1 MQPRP
6 LLALALLLTGCG
18 DAAADR
24 DRLRVIVVGDARR
37 SASLARRLA
46 AEQERPTLVA
56 RDTAGQAIAGLASS
70 WRFVDDGRSLI
81 LRLRPVPTDVGKPLL
96 ATDVVAAFRRAAARG
111 EAALAATGIAGL
123 TAPGKPQSRL
133 QVLAPISRVVEI
145 RLDRPSPFLLDWLAE
160 PTLAITRRNMAGL
173 AAYRG
178 SGAVDAHLLTR
189 IADAPKPAAR
199 TGSITITGNS
209 EAATAIRAFPRNSD
223 IVIGDGLDG
232 LALARTTA
240 PQPALRIDPL
250 FGLYAYRFNT
260 RTAVL
265 ADAGLRRVLLR
276 AIDRAAL
283 VRRYAVSALQPTD
296 RMLPGQIIPP
306 GPGAETDR
314 AVLETTS
321 AIAPPMVRLTLLI
334 PPGGDHRQIADQV
347 ATAWAPLGV
356 QLAISVVAGATIDAR
371 VARGDYELALT
382 EASIAMPDDLGW
394 AGRYRCGRSYCNRD
408 VDALIDAAT
417 RATAQRAALTAAVEV
432 ALQADPPVAPLFRPV
447 RWALVAPRVEGWTPN
462 TAGSHP
468 LGRLQIASPG

>member
-1 MQPRP
+1 MRARP

-24 DRLRVIVVGDARR
+24 DRLRVTVVGDAKR

-46 AEQERPTLVA
+46 AEQERPTLVT
-56 RDTAGQAIAGLASS
+56 RDNAGQAIAGLASS
-70 WRFVDDGRSLI
+70 WRFVDDGRGLI
-81 LRLRPVPTDVGKPLL
+81 LRLRPVPADLGKPLL
-96 ATDVVAAFRRAAARG
+96 ATDVVAAFRRTAARG
-111 EAALAATGIAGL
+111 EATLAATGIAGL
-123 TAPGKPQSRL
+123 AAAGKPQSRL

-160 PTLAITRRNMAGL
+160 PALAVTRRDMAGL

-178 SGAVDAHLLTR
+178 SGAADVHVLTR
-189 IADAPKPAAR
+189 VADAPTPAAR
-199 TGSITITGNS
+199 SGSITINGNL
-209 EAATAIRAFPRNSD
+209 EAATAIRAFPRDSD

-240 PQPALRIDPL
+240 PQSALRIDPL

-260 RTAVL
+260 RTAAL
-265 ADAGLRRVLLR
+265 ADAGLRRALLR

-296 RMLPGQIIPP
+296 RMLPGQIVPP
-306 GPGAETDR
+306 APDAETDKAMLAMAR
-314 AVLETTS
+314 TAD
-321 AIAPPMVRLTLLI
+321 APVVRLTLLI
-334 PPGGDHRQIADQV
+334 PPGSDHGQTAEQV
-347 ATAWAPLGV
+347 AAAWAPLGV
-356 QLAISVVAGATIDAR
+356 RLAISVVAAATIDAR
-371 VARGDYELALT
+371 VASGDYELALT

-417 RATAQRAALTAAVEV
+417 RATAQRAALTAAVEA
-432 ALQADPPVAPLFRPV
+432 ALQADPPMAPLFRPV

>member
-1 MQPRP
+1 MRVWPG
-6 LLALALLLTGCG
+6 LALALLLAGCG

-24 DRLRVIVVGDARR
+24 DRLRVTVVGDARR

-46 AEQERPTLVA
+46 AEQERPTLVT
-56 RDTAGQAIAGLASS
+56 RDNAGQAIAGLASS

-81 LRLRPVPTDVGKPLL
+81 LRLRPVPADVGKPLL
-96 ATDVVAAFRRAAARG
+96 AGDVVAAFRRAAARG

-123 TAPGKPQSRL
+123 APPGKPQTRL

-160 PTLAITRRNMAGL
+160 PTLAITRRDMAGL

-178 SGAVDAHLLTR
+178 SGTAALHLLTR
-189 IADAPKPAAR
+189 IADTPTPAAR
-199 TGSITITGNS
+199 IGTIAIIGNS
-209 EAATAIRAFPRNSD
+209 DPAAAIRDFLRNTD
-223 IVIGDGLDG
+223 IIIGDGLDG

-260 RTAVL
+260 RVAAL
-265 ADAGLRRVLLR
+265 QDAGLRRALLR

-296 RMLPGQIIPP
+296 RLLPGQIVPLP
-306 GPGAETDR
+306 RDTETDKAMLATLR
-314 AVLETTS
+314 A
-321 AIAPPMVRLTLLI
+321 ADAPMLRLTLLI
-334 PPGGDHRQIADQV
+334 PPGGDHRQIAEQV
-347 ATAWAPLGV
+347 AAAWAPLGV
-356 QLAISVVAGATIDAR
+356 QLAISVVDAAALDAR

-394 AGRYRCGRSYCNRD
+394 AGRYRCNRSYCNRN
-408 VDALIDAAT
+408 VDTLIDAAA
-417 RATAQRAALTAAVEV
+417 RATSERASLTAAVEA
-432 ALQADPPVAPLFRPV
+432 ALQADPPMAPLFRPV
-447 RWALVAPRVEGWTPN
+447 RWALVAPRVEGWIPN